1 MDTEFKEEKKGI
13 IPSIIIIILILA
25 IGGLLLFK
33 PDLIGLNNNTPVSN
47 TVKKDDDDDKDI
59 ELLNIYFQE
68 TEKEIKVNDSFNI
81 KVVYSPSN
89 ATNKKLTWTSSN
101 SSVVTVNES
110 GTVTA
115 KTEGEATISATSYN
129 NKTAAIKIKV
139 SKNTIDVTTIIIN
152 NGDSK
157 VDVGKTLQLT
167 ATIKPTDATNKNI
180 TWTSSDASIATVSDS
195 GLVKGVKAGN
205 VTITAKSINGKTSSV
220 KVTVNKVTK
229 KNYAEI
235 YFLNVYDKPTILESL
250 KDDPDNPNGYSN
262 GESFIIK
269 TYDKKYI
276 LIDTGHKNEPTKN
289 YIYEELKRLQKTDK
303 VKIDYMILT
312 HSHGD
317 HVGNAVSLIKD
328 DNIQVDKV
336 IIKNESKSQTA
347 YKNISKAISGEGK
360 VVKIKEDGQTS
371 TLGKYVEIML
381 FNTSDVYKDKEC
393 HKGYHIAYY
402 ADTSKAKKINNKYYY
417 FDGVDYPNIKMK
429 STTELKKKHDKF
441 VYGLDNYFYVSISSN
456 TSSDCNP
463 NSNSLAIIIK
473 VKTDKGNRYMYLPGD
488 LDNGG
493 YDIVPINGIYGN
505 NGTRLYDNENIKYDS
520 KNNRFTGI
528 ITDLNEIASETNAAK
543 SIKAKLGNDVKNI
556 TILQSSHHGINTS
569 PDAINILGL
578 NNASVNVII
587 PVKSDTSKS
596 KAFNQVRTYY
606 YTLSKA
612 KKFYPGGSTKNG
624 IHCAINNTGS
634 TACKEY

>member
-33 PDLIGLNNNTPVSN
+33 PDLIGLNNNTPVTN
-47 TVKKDDDDDKDI
+47 TDHKEDDPKDI

-101 SSVVTVNES
+101 SSVVTVNED

-139 SKNTIDVTTIIIN
+139 SKNTIDVTKISIT

-157 VDVGKTLQLT
+157 VDAGKTLQLNISIT
-167 ATIKPTDATNKNI
+167 PSNATNKNI

-195 GLVKGVKAGN
+195 GLVKGIKAGN
-205 VTITAKSINGKTSSV
+205 VTITAKSINGKTSSI
-220 KVTVNKVTK
+220 KVTVNKVVK

-235 YFLNVYDKPTILESL
+235 YFLNVYDKPNIVETLVN
-250 KDDPDNPNGYSN
+250 DPDNKNGYSN
-262 GESFIIK
+262 GEAFIIK

-276 LIDTGHKNEPTKN
+276 LIDTGHKNEAIKKN
-289 YIYEELKRLQKTDK
+289 IYEELKALQKTDK

-317 HVGNAVSLIKD
+317 HTGNAVSIIND
-328 DNIQVDKV
+328 NNIQVDKV
-336 IIKNESKSQTA
+336 IIKNESKASSA
-347 YKNISKAISGEGK
+347 YKNVSKAIKNEGK
-360 VVKIKEDGQTS
+360 IVKLKEDGQTS
-371 TLGKYVEIML
+371 GLGKYVEIML
-381 FNTSDVYKDKEC
+381 FNTNDVYKNKEC
-393 HKGYHIAYY
+393 HKGYRMTYT
-402 ADTSKAKKINNKYYY
+402 ADTSKAKKINGKYYY

-429 STTELKKKHDKF
+429 STKELVKKHDKF
-441 VYGLDNYFYVSISSN
+441 VNGLDNYFYAALN
-456 TSSDCNP
+456 TSDSSDCNP

-473 VKTDKGNRYMYLPGD
+473 VKTDNGNRYMYIPGD

-493 YDIVPINGIYGN
+493 YDIISINGIYGN
-505 NGTRLYDNENIKYDS
+505 SATRLYDKDNVKFDS
-520 KNNRFTGI
+520 KTNRFVGTINGM
-528 ITDLNEIASETNAAK
+528 NEIPSETNAAK
-543 SIKAKLGNDVKNI
+543 SIKAKLGNEIKNI
-556 TILQSSHHGINTS
+556 TIYQATHHGANNA
-569 PDAINILGL
+569 PDAINILGI
-578 NNASVNVII
+578 NNSSVNAII
-587 PVKSDTSKS
+587 PVKGDSAKS
-596 KAFNQVRTYY
+596 KVFTQVRTYY
-606 YTLSKA
+606 YTLSKT
-612 KKFYPGGSTKNG
+612 KKFYPGGTTKNG
-624 IHCAINNTGS
+624 IHCKINNTGS
-634 TACKEY
+634 TTCVEY